1 MLRNIKATLLEEFI
15 VERVKLRRESGN
27 IWKTMVEKIKKT
39 EWKDYNMSKKYKFE
53 SKSQLQTNY

>member
-1 MLRNIKATLLEEFI
+1 
-15 VERVKLRRESGN
+15 
-27 IWKTMVEKIKKT
+27 MVEKIKKT